1 LKFLILLLP
10 FYLWANPHYP
20 LIFSAV
26 SDKIYQH
33 LDGYKELIEIEYFS
47 TNCIELKEY
56 INELELLKKE
66 GFRVEMDLTSPLKN
80 SYAKSIRNQNNRINY
95 INDKISKK
103 LAEAFKNKEY
113 NILILLK
120 ESSLD
125 FVKNSY
131 EVSFA
136 KEAYESPL
144 KQNETI
150 ESQISLESSLS
161 ILKDKLI
168 KSRDANSSLSACLND
183 ITSINY
189 FMIQVDRESLLNK
202 PCKAIKYIDYLQE
215 YDRSSQISCKEELS
229 YYKKW
234 HTKSESY
241 RTTQLI
247 DLRNSCLLK

>member
-1 LKFLILLLP
+1 MP
-10 FYLWANPHYP
+10 FYLWANPPYP
-20 LIFSAV
+20 FIFSSV

-47 TNCIELKEY
+47 NNCIELREY
-56 INELELLKKE
+56 ITELELLKKE
-66 GFRVEMDLTSPLKN
+66 GFRVEIDLSSPLKN
-80 SYAKSIRNQNNRINY
+80 SYAKSIRNQEDKLKH

-103 LAEAFKNKEY
+103 LAELLENKEY
-113 NILILLK
+113 SILILLK

-136 KEAYESPL
+136 KEAYESPQ

-168 KSRDANSSLSACLND
+168 KSREVNSSLSACLND

-189 FMIQVDRESLLNK
+189 FMIQVDKESLLNK
-202 PCKAIKYIDYLQE
+202 PCKALKYIGNLQE
-215 YDRSSQISCKEELS
+215 YDRNSQLSCKEEIS
-229 YYKKW
+229 YYDKW

-241 RTTQLI
+241 RTTL
-247 DLRNSCLLK
+247 LLKLRDSCVLE

>member
-1 LKFLILLLP
+1 LP
-10 FYLWANPHYP
+10 FFLCANPHYP
-20 LIFSAV
+20 FLFSSV

-33 LDGYKELIEIEYFS
+33 LDGYKQLIKIEYFN
-47 TNCIELKEY
+47 TNCIELREY

-66 GFRVEMDLTSPLKN
+66 GFKLEMDLSSPLKN
-80 SYAKSIRNQNNRINY
+80 SYAKSIRNQEEKLKQ

-103 LAEAFKNKEY
+103 LAELFKNKEY
-113 NILILLK
+113 SILILLK
-120 ESSLD
+120 ESSLE

-144 KQNETI
+144 NQNKTI

-189 FMIQVDRESLLNK
+189 FMIQVDKESLLNK

-215 YDRSSQISCKEELS
+215 YDRSSQISCKEETS
-229 YYKKW
+229 YYNKW